1 MAVIFGTSTSDFAG
15 DAIRLQHFRHGEAAE
30 EERKRPGHSR
40 LSPTKS
46 RLFAKWHFLPENEFL
61 ECTTVSVG
69 KVPVGSLDSVQAIP
83 FSGVTNPRHRSRGRE
98 GGTPRSVELRRPPRL
113 RYRLKNIE
121 IQKQIVSPSV
131 VGSREFK
138 N

>member
-83 FSGVTNPRHRSRGRE
+83 FSGVTNPATDPIGDARGVRR
-98 GGTPRSVELRRPPRL
+98 GLSSSGDLPASGT
-113 RYRLKNIE
+113 
-121 IQKQIVSPSV
+121 
-131 VGSREFK
+131 GSK
-138 N
+138 I